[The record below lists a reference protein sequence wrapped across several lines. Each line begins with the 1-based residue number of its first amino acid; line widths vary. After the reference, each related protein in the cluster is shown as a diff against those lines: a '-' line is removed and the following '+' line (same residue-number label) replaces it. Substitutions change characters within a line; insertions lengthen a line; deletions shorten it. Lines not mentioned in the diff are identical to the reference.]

1 MVEIGPER
9 AVPEF
14 ISRRGDGAIWFLQI
28 AKQFFWN
35 CRDGVGMVG
44 SDDNL
49 QAGDGI
55 FGPIVYGDVGRD
67 GLAGL
72 SIGDG
77 DVEVEQGV
85 FDGGRGVGGNVLADR
100 VARGDGLCGWLGG
113 LGGTGGKK
121 QDQ

>member
-1 MVEIGPER
+1 MVEIGLER

-14 ISRRGDGAIWFLQI
+14 IARRGDG
-28 AKQFFWN
+28 
-35 CRDGVGMVG
+35 DSVGMVG

-72 SIGDG
+72 SVGDG

-100 VARGDGLCGWLGG
+100 VARGNGLCGWLSG
-113 LGGTGGKK
+113 LGGAGAKK
-121 QDQ
+121 QDR